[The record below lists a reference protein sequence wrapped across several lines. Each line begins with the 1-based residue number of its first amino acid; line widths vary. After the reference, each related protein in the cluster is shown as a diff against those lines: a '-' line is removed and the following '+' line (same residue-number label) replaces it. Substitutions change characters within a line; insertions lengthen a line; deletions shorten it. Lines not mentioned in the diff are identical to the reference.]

1 MKTFVTISGGILL
14 ALSCVAT
21 SDARLHAN
29 RVGQTQSEPSNYNPD
44 QDSQTSTRNLDRATT
59 GLAQT
64 LPSYESNGF
73 PITPLQAQAL
83 SPKGMQ
89 ERLSDPTLAG
99 GDIQPSPHQAAVL
112 GAHFAQELK
121 SSGQF
126 EIQSSQLAL
135 RTSSNNEIKKF
146 AQKMIDDH
154 TAADQKLTETLK
166 QANLPG
172 LKYGMDQDSRGLVK
186 QLAVFRGA
194 AFDRA
199 YVRDQ
204 IQGHEKAVEL
214 LEAYSKSGDNDA
226 LKQLA
231 STLLP
236 TIKEHLQMA
245 EGLRSNVIQSY
256 RHTSS

>member
-1 MKTFVTISGGILL
+1 MRNFVIAAVAILAFAGFVTSAG
-14 ALSCVAT
+14 
-21 SDARLHAN
+21 AR
-29 RVGQTQSEPSNYNPD
+29 SESKAMN
-44 QDSQTSTRNLDRATT
+44 TA
-59 GLAQT
+59 
-64 LPSYESNGF
+64 E
-73 PITPLQAQAL
+73 
-83 SPKGMQ
+83 
-89 ERLSDPTLAG
+89 
-99 GDIQPSPHQAAVL
+99 
-112 GAHFAQELK
+112 HFAQELK

-126 EIQSSQLAL
+126 EIESSQLAL
-135 RTSSNNEIKKF
+135 RTSSNDEIKKF

-172 LKYGMDQDSRGLVK
+172 PKYGMDQDSRGLVK
-186 QLAVFRGA
+186 QLVVFQGA

-214 LEAYSKSGDNDA
+214 LAAYSKSGDNDA

-256 RHTSS
+256 RYTSS

>member
-1 MKTFVTISGGILL
+1 MRNFVIAAAAILAFAGFVTSAG
-14 ALSCVAT
+14 
-21 SDARLHAN
+21 AR
-29 RVGQTQSEPSNYNPD
+29 SEAKAMN
-44 QDSQTSTRNLDRATT
+44 TA
-59 GLAQT
+59 
-64 LPSYESNGF
+64 E
-73 PITPLQAQAL
+73 
-83 SPKGMQ
+83 
-89 ERLSDPTLAG
+89 
-99 GDIQPSPHQAAVL
+99 
-112 GAHFAQELK
+112 HFAQELK

-135 RTSSNNEIKKF
+135 RTSSNDEIKKF

-172 LKYGMDQDSRGLVK
+172 PKYGMDQDSRGLVK

-214 LEAYSKSGDNDA
+214 LAAYSKSGDNDA

-256 RHTSS
+256 RYTSS